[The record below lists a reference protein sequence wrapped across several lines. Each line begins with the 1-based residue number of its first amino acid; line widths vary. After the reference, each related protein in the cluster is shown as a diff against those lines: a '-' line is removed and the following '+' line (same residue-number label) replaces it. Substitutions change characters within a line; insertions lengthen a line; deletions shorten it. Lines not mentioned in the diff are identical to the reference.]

1 MKQGCSMITY
11 FSQIVGVPVEWL
23 WYPYIP
29 YGKITLIE
37 GDPGDG
43 KSSLVLS
50 IAAMISRG
58 GLRPDGT
65 NHEKPE
71 STIYQCDEDGIN
83 DTILPRL
90 KANNADCS
98 KIAFIDEDENNPLSL
113 MDERIEEALKKT
125 NARLLVFDPIQSFLG
140 SEDMQNVTAMRRQ
153 LFYISRLAMKYHCA
167 VIFIGHMNKQS
178 SQKSIYRSLG
188 SIDIVAACRSVL
200 AVRRMQQSSGIR
212 YIQHIKSSLAE
223 EGSDLAFEIAEG
235 GQINIIGT
243 VDAEVEDPMLEKESI
258 RTTKQEAIEEYLIA
272 WLSKEDLPAAEIMK
286 RFRELGI
293 SNRTVKSV
301 KADQKIKSIKKKD
314 GWYWHL
320 DSEANV
326 PDLETGDRNGK
337 KQEISKS
344 IEKESD
350 PGTVQPEG

>member
-1 MKQGCSMITY
+1 MKQGCNMITY

-125 NARLLVFDPIQSFLG
+125 DARLLVFDPIQSFLG
-140 SEDMQNVTAMRRQ
+140 NEDMQNVTAMRRQ

-212 YIQHIKSSLAE
+212 YIQHIKS
-223 EGSDLAFEIAEG
+223 
-235 GQINIIGT
+235 IG
-243 VDAEVEDPMLEKESI
+243 
-258 RTTKQEAIEEYLIA
+258 
-272 WLSKEDLPAAEIMK
+272 
-286 RFRELGI
+286 
-293 SNRTVKSV
+293 
-301 KADQKIKSIKKKD
+301 
-314 GWYWHL
+314 HL
-320 DSEANV
+320 Q
-326 PDLETGDRNGK
+326 G
-337 KQEISKS
+337 
-344 IEKESD
+344 
-350 PGTVQPEG
+350 